1 MVKWYP
7 FKQKWHKHI
16 ETNADKDDIAFV
28 MKTVSENN
36 NNNKKKDPKFSC
48 FHGNRTGPFGLLEL
62 LNDGETYKPNTIDQI
77 TYCTAWL

>member
-1 MVKWYP
+1 MAQT
-7 FKQKWHKHI
+7 QKPML
-16 ETNADKDDIAFV
+16 DDIAFL

-36 NNNKKKDPKFSC
+36 KRKQAPKFCC

-77 TYCTAWL
+77 TYCTTWL